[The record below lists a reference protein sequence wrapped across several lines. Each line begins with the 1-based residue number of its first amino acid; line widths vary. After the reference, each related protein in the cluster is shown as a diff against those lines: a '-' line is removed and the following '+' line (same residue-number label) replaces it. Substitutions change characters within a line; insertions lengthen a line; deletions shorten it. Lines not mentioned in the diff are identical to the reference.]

1 MEVIAR
7 FILMLAANLAA
18 ALLAGYFVPDFQV
31 TANVQG
37 LVPLVFALTI
47 INLFLRPFLKLIL
60 SPLIFVTFGLF
71 TIIINAGILYV
82 IDIFSDSLTIN
93 GLITLL
99 YATLIISFI
108 NLIIHH
114 AALFLY
120 RRPELS

>member
-18 ALLAGYFVPDFQV
+18 VLLAGYFVPDFQV
-31 TANVQG
+31 TADVRG

-47 INLFLRPFLKLIL
+47 INLFLRPILKIIL
-60 SPLIFVTFGLF
+60 SPLIFLTFGFF
-71 TIIINAGILYV
+71 TIIINAGILYL
-82 IDIFSDSLTIN
+82 IDIFSNSLTIN
-93 GLITLL
+93 GLFALL
-99 YATLIISFI
+99 YATLIISFV
-108 NLIIHH
+108 NLVIHH